1 MNERLSAMRCLF
13 CNAEMVLMEAVQAGA
28 SQPGNL
34 VLTTRRRFARASM
47 PERTGRGAQR
57 HSSLQTQTNN
67 EAAACLFCV
76 ADYGGRMQSR
86 ADKYRKQTEECKQ
99 EAARATTRI
108 AKRRWLRTADFYSK
122 MAIEAARQPRQT
134 NK

>member
-1 MNERLSAMRCLF
+1 
-13 CNAEMVLMEAVQAGA
+13 
-28 SQPGNL
+28 
-34 VLTTRRRFARASM
+34 
-47 PERTGRGAQR
+47 
-57 HSSLQTQTNN
+57 
-67 EAAACLFCV
+67 
-76 ADYGGRMQSR
+76 MQSR